1 MTSNQVL
8 APTLPFMGQLPGPMV
23 PGCRIRLKAKI
34 NRPNGDLRLHLQSGA
49 SLNPMDDVPLHLTFL
64 PATRE
69 VIRNS
74 YAAAR
79 WGQEVR
85 TPNSPINFEEDFDL
99 AISAHPQGFN
109 LEINS
114 EPPTSF
120 NNQSPQDRIT
130 HIFLT
135 GGAVVQSITYDNWI
149 VTPTIPKEIM
159 PSAPAFAPSPVPVPF
174 QIPAWPHTGHVQFF
188 GPPPPML
195 YSPQQP
201 AFNPAMMMG
210 PQQPLLVNIPGLAQ
224 KNNDNGTTMQYQIMV
239 TVLWKLV
246 CVLFKILKYIAVA
259 VICGFGVYII
269 SKRLRL

>member
-1 MTSNQVL
+1 
-8 APTLPFMGQLPGPMV
+8 MV

-49 SLNPMDDVPLHLTFL
+49 SLNPMDDIPLHLTFL

-74 YAAAR
+74 YAAGR
-79 WGQEVR
+79 WGGLE
-85 TPNSPINFEEDFDL
+85 L
-99 AISAHPQGFN
+99 ALSAHPQGFN

-135 GGAVVQSITYDNWI
+135 GGAVVQAITYDNWS
-149 VTPTIPKEIM
+149 VTPSIPKEIM

-188 GPPPPML
+188 GPPML

-239 TVLWKLV
+239 TVLW
-246 CVLFKILKYIAVA
+246 CPDANNA
-259 VICGFGVYII
+259 QW
-269 SKRLRL
+269 SRSQN